1 MATPILQQV
10 RQRKIIY
17 FGVIVALFTLSLIL
31 RKFVIE
37 PQALYLQL
45 RETARGEVE
54 LTSSAVRLLLTG
66 SRGLAVT
73 VLWYNAMD
81 KQKRN
86 EWHELELIVK
96 SITKL
101 QPYFITPWLYQSWN
115 IAFNVAVESDQ
126 PRDKYYYISRGLEL
140 LAEGERR
147 NRGTGDDYVK
157 ADEDRAVYPGNPELR
172 HFMGFTYQLKIGT
185 SDERLTMRSLLEM
198 SVIDPIERRP
208 ERFWLASSPG
218 QVNLE
223 ELAKFTAKY
232 PRLVRRLREG
242 LRYEN
247 PAEIV
252 RFLERNQKIPHR
264 FLDVAKEQLATAPR
278 SELKKPQD
286 QFPIFPPPDE
296 LHWPDPR
303 ERSYRT
309 DESIDV
315 FLVART
321 WYEFAQ
327 KPLPPPTRNPGPV
340 VVDYDKRKH
349 RLPKQMM
356 AQIFRQYPARGQV
369 YIAETLEQEGF
380 FDQEGWI
387 VKDWFD
393 NVSDDSGKIVGRES
407 KYHSLNAWRKGYDQ
421 YRKYGIENGLYIP
434 PEDIVKLNKEAE
446 VYRKARNIQAEHLPQ
461 IRAGDRQG
469 EMGRGLDAHLK
480 LYYNNSYRTVTNFD
494 TFLYQ
499 SEGESDPIILAA
511 RKALFNAEQRR
522 KRSAATERMLELYE
536 EGWRYYTLGCLKY
549 PRFAQVGSMQED
561 LYEIYQKYLSAS
573 QRIHLVLFQKSALG
587 AVKYSLFPATNW
599 PDALAVYG
607 TIAKVERT
615 EELLTKIVPVKRVTG
630 PLDTIAYYDGPMTK
644 ELKESVLFRWT
655 AGVSSMQHGGVMSRI
670 PFPNIEYLLL
680 TRTDTPDGDLP
691 TNWRWLIVP
700 DTRRI
705 VANRLGLDR

>member
-1 MATPILQQV
+1 MATPVLQQT
-10 RQRKIIY
+10 RQRKMIY
-17 FGVIVALFTLSLIL
+17 FGAIIALFTLSLMH
-31 RKFVIE
+31 REFVIK

-73 VLWYNAMD
+73 LLWYNAMD
-81 KQKRN
+81 KQKKN

-147 NRGTGDDYVK
+147 NRGTGDDY
-157 ADEDRAVYPGNPELR
+157 ADDDKDRAIYPGNPELR
-172 HFMGFTYQLKIGT
+172 HFMGFTYQLKIGS
-185 SDERLTMRSLLEM
+185 SDERLTMRCLLEM
-198 SVIDPIERRP
+198 SCIDPIERRP

-218 QVNLE
+218 KVNME
-223 ELAKFTAKY
+223 ELSRFTAKY
-232 PRLVRRLREG
+232 PRLIRRLREALLYDPG
-242 LRYEN
+242 D
-247 PAEIV
+247 IV

-264 FLDVAKEQLATAPR
+264 FQEVGKDVKQ
-278 SELKKPQD
+278 SELKRPQE
-286 QFPIFPPPDE
+286 QFPILPPPKEED
-296 LHWPDPR
+296 WPDPR
-303 ERSYRT
+303 ERTYRI

-315 FLVART
+315 FLVSRT

-327 KPLPPPTRNPGPV
+327 LPLPPPSRNPGPV
-340 VVDYDKRKH
+340 VLDYDKRKY

-369 YIAETLEQEGF
+369 FVAETLEQEGF
-380 FDQEGWI
+380 FDSEGWI

-393 NVSDDSGKIVGRES
+393 NVTDNKAVGREA
-407 KYHSLNAWRKGYDQ
+407 KYHSGRAWKKGYDL
-421 YRKYGIENGLYIP
+421 YRKYGIRNGLYITP
-434 PEDIVKLNKEAE
+434 DEMAELNKQAD
-446 VYRKARNIQAEHLPQ
+446 VYRKARKIEAGQLPQ
-461 IRAGDRQG
+461 IRADDRQG
-469 EMGRGLDAHLK
+469 ELGKGLEAHLK
-480 LYYNNSYRTVTNFD
+480 LYYNNSYRTITNYD

-499 SEGESDPIILAA
+499 SEGESDPLILAA
-511 RKALFNAEQRR
+511 RKVLFQAEQRR

-549 PRFAQVGSMQED
+549 PKFAQVSSMQED
-561 LYEIYQKYLSAS
+561 LYEVYQKYLRAS
-573 QRIHLVLFQKSALG
+573 QSIHRELFKKTALG
-587 AVKYSLFPATNW
+587 AVKQSIFPATTW
-599 PDALAVYG
+599 VDALA
-607 TIAKVERT
+607 TCAAISKVEKT
-615 EELLTKIVPVKRVTG
+615 EQLANRIVPIKRTTG
-630 PLDTIAYYDGPMTK
+630 PLDTVCYYDGPHATEIK
-644 ELKESVLFRWT
+644 EKLLLSWASGLT
-655 AGVSSMQHGGVMSRI
+655 AVQNGAVVNRI
-670 PFPNIEYLLL
+670 PFPNIEYLYL
-680 TRTDTPDGDLP
+680 TRTDTPDGELP
-691 TNWRWLIVP
+691 PNWRWLIVP

>member
-10 RQRKIIY
+10 RQRKMIY
-17 FGVIVALFTLSLIL
+17 FGAIVALFTLSLMHREFIV
-31 RKFVIE
+31 K

-81 KQKRN
+81 KQKKN

-126 PRDKYYYISRGLEL
+126 PRDKYYYVSRGLEL

-147 NRGTGDDYVK
+147 NRGTRDDFVK
-157 ADEDRAVYPGNPELR
+157 EADDRATYPGNPELR

-185 SDERLTMRSLLEM
+185 SDERLTMRCLLEM
-198 SVIDPIERRP
+198 SCIDPIERRP
-208 ERFWLASSPG
+208 ERFWLASDPG
-218 QVNLE
+218 KVNME

-232 PRLVRRLREG
+232 PRLMRRLNEG

-247 PAEIV
+247 PDQIV

-264 FLDVAKEQLATAPR
+264 FQDVAKEQLATAGR
-278 SELKKPQD
+278 SELKKPQE
-286 QFPIFPPPDE
+286 QFPIFPPPNE
-296 LHWPDPR
+296 PGWPNPL
-303 ERSYRT
+303 ETSLST
-309 DESIDV
+309 EEHVDV
-315 FLVART
+315 FLVAKT

-327 KPLPPPTRNPGPV
+327 KPLPPPTRNPGPY
-340 VVDYDKRKH
+340 VVDYDKRKY
-349 RLPKQMM
+349 RLPKGMM

-380 FDQEGWI
+380 FDSDGWA
-387 VKDWFD
+387 VKDWLESA
-393 NVSDDSGKIVGRES
+393 SDTKAVGREA
-407 KYHSLNAWRKGYDQ
+407 KYHSMRAWAKSYDL
-421 YRKYGIENGLYIP
+421 YRKYGIANGLYIP
-434 PEDIVKLNKEAE
+434 PDEMIKLEAQAE
-446 VYRKARNIQAEHLPQ
+446 VFRKARKIPAGQLPQ
-461 IRAGDRQG
+461 VRAGDRQG
-469 EMGRGLDAHLK
+469 ELGIGLEAHLK
-480 LYYNNSYRTVTNFD
+480 LYYNSTYRGVTNFD

-499 SEGESDPIILAA
+499 SEGESDLLILAA
-511 RKALFNAEQRR
+511 RKALFNAEQR
-522 KRSAATERMLELYE
+522 KRRGASERMLELYE

-549 PRFAQVGSMQED
+549 PQFAQVGSMQED
-561 LYEIYQKYLSAS
+561 IYEVYQKYLSES
-573 QRIHLVLFQKSALG
+573 QLIHRELFQKSALA
-587 AVKYSLFPATNW
+587 AVKYSLFPPLNW
-599 PDALAVYG
+599 ADALAVYG
-607 TIAKVERT
+607 TIAKVEKT
-615 EELLTKIVPVKRVTG
+615 EQLVKRIVPIKHVTG
-630 PLDTIAYYDGPMTK
+630 PLDTICYYDGPLTK
-644 ELKESVLFRWT
+644 ELKEKVLLSWT
-655 AGVSSMQHGGVMSRI
+655 AGLGTSLMNGVVGRI

-680 TRTDTPDGDLP
+680 TKTGTPDNELP
-691 TNWRWLIVP
+691 THWRWLIVP